1 MALWTNCIAPF
12 VQFLGECLKKVI
24 DGLKEI
30 WEAWKPTI
38 EKLGNILLA
47 IWDTCLKPFIN
58 WLGSVFIQAFKNVGD
73 YVKPIL
79 DSLKTMFGGLIDFI
93 VGVFTGNWK
102 KAFQGISD
110 IFKGIFNGLEAIA
123 KKPINA
129 IIGAINTMIKG
140 LNKIKL
146 PDWVPGLGGKGINIP
161 TIPKLAKGGIVDS
174 ATIAMVGEAGKE
186 AVMPLENNTGWITDL
201 AGKVA
206 SRMPQ
211 DNSNS
216 NDSPIEITLQIGST
230 KLGKVVIDSINKVQR
245 QAGKPLI
252 VM

>member
-1 MALWTNCIAPF
+1 M
-12 VQFLGECLKKVI
+12 
-24 DGLKEI
+24 
-30 WEAWKPTI
+30 
-38 EKLGNILLA
+38 
-47 IWDTCLKPFIN
+47 
-58 WLGSVFIQAFKNVGD
+58 
-73 YVKPIL
+73 
-79 DSLKTMFGGLIDFI
+79 I
-93 VGVFTGNWK
+93 V
-102 KAFQGISD
+102 
-110 IFKGIFNGLEAIA
+110 
-123 KKPINA
+123 
-129 IIGAINTMIKG
+129 
-140 LNKIKL
+140 
-146 PDWVPGLGGKGINIP
+146 GKGINIP

-201 AGKVA
+201 AGKVV